1 MRLLIAIMTVTLS
14 AVMLLAACKSQE
26 QNPVKVAGLPANQH
40 KATPPPLPP
49 GDNARRIT
57 VEELKTAV
65 AGNNAIIID
74 VRGAQAY
81 EQGHIKGSRMIPW
94 NEIAAHIDELPRD
107 KTIATYC
114 S

>member
-1 MRLLIAIMTVTLS
+1 MRVFISVIALLFTAC
-14 AVMLLAACKSQE
+14 LLFAACNSQE
-26 QNPVKVAGLPANQH
+26 GNPVKVAAPPANQK
-40 KATPPPLPP
+40 KAAPPPP

-57 VEELKTAV
+57 VEELKTAL

-74 VRGAQAY
+74 VRGAPAY
-81 EQGHIKGSRMIPW
+81 ELGHIKGSKMIPW